1 MKALQ
6 LVRPRQFQAVEIARP
21 EIGSDQ
27 ILVRLESAVLCGSD
41 IPKFTGMWRG
51 LQYPLPPGMPI
62 HECVGVVM
70 ESHSPRFHVGD
81 RVVAVPKGD
90 QGLAEYYVAD
100 GIKAIVIPEPL
111 IHSEASLLIQP
122 LSTVVYALDRLGD
135 VTGRTVVVVGLGPI
149 GLLTTWLLNRYGARV
164 VGVDPIPWRC
174 EAAQRL
180 GAVRTFELHSER
192 LLSAI
197 AQGEEWEPADIVVE
211 SVGQQTRTIND
222 CLYLVRRCGQVL
234 ALGIPLEPIYPF
246 DFTRFFRHNIDLIAS
261 VTPPDETYMIRAAEL
276 VGRYEQD
283 LAFLI
288 THRFALNNAAQAYTL
303 YETRAWDQPLKVMID
318 GTSWHTLT
326 HGASDELESE
336 EPK

>member
-6 LVRPRQFQAVEIARP
+6 LMKPRQFQTVDIARP

-27 ILVRLESAVLCGSD
+27 ILVRLEAAVLCGSD

-62 HECVGVVM
+62 HECVGLVL
-70 ESHSPRFHVGD
+70 ESHSPRFQVGD
-81 RVVAVPKGD
+81 RVVAVPRGD

-100 GIKAIVIPEPL
+100 GIKAIGIPEPL
-111 IHSEASLLIQP
+111 VHSEASLLIQP

-135 VTGRTVVVVGLGPI
+135 VAGRTAVVIGLGPI
-149 GLLTTWLLNRYGARV
+149 GLLTTWLLHQYGARV
-164 VGVDPIPWRC
+164 VGVDPIASRC

-180 GAVRTFELHSER
+180 GAERIFELHSER

-211 SVGQQTRTIND
+211 AVGQQTRTIND
-222 CLYLVRRCGQVL
+222 CLYLVKRCGQVL
-234 ALGIPLEPIYPF
+234 VLGIPLEPIYPF
-246 DFTRFFRHNIDLIAS
+246 EFTRFFRQNIDLIAS

-276 VGRYEQD
+276 IGQHAQALD
-283 LAFLI
+283 FLV
-288 THRFALNNAAQAYTL
+288 THRFPLARMTEAFTL
-303 YETRAWDQPLKVMID
+303 YETHATDHQLKVLIE
-318 GTSWHTLT
+318 GKSWQ
-326 HGASDELESE
+326 GVMVPAS
-336 EPK
+336 